1 MTLTVAWV
9 RRVKRT
15 NELVIIS
22 DSRLRSRGAMDQAQK
37 IIPLQRGDCALA
49 FCGDTGVAYPFFIQ
63 ASSVLNNFIR
73 TRTRGSDVAEVRHLL
88 GRVLNNII
96 QSWDLKPDEKRD
108 ELKDTR
114 ILFAGWSWR
123 DQEFKIGFFRF
134 IDKEFIYQET
144 TNPITKPWRE
154 RKPSL
159 VVIGDYIEEYMR
171 ILGRIVGINNPTT
184 NRWSTKEIDL
194 QYEPLEALNEL
205 LNDTQDSF
213 DYPKIGGRPQAVKVY
228 PFSSTL
234 PIVVRCKHNEHY
246 LFGRKLFEWEKT
258 EHPIAVISPGKT
270 KFIYP
275 MSSIPVPAE
284 IGNPVNPIRAF
295 IRLVT
300 SRGKT

>member
-1 MTLTVAWV
+1 
-9 RRVKRT
+9 
-15 NELVIIS
+15 
-22 DSRLRSRGAMDQAQK
+22 MDQAQK

-73 TRTRGSDVAEVRHLL
+73 TRTRGSDVTEVCRLL
-88 GRVLNNII
+88 GSVLNNIVD
-96 QSWDLKPDEKRD
+96 SWDLDLKGKRD

-123 DQEFKIGFFRF
+123 DQEFQVGFYRF
-134 IDKEFIYQET
+134 IDKKFIYRES

-171 ILGRIVGINNPTT
+171 ILGRIVGMNNPIA
-184 NRWSTKEIDL
+184 RHWGVKEIDL
-194 QYEPLEALNEL
+194 QYEPLEALNEFL
-205 LNDTQDSF
+205 TATQGNIEYS
-213 DYPKIGGRPQAVKVY
+213 KIGGQPQAVKVY

-234 PIVVRCKHNEHY
+234 PIVVRNNRNEHF
-246 LFGRKLFEWEKT
+246 LFGRKLFDWEKT

-270 KFIYP
+270 EFIYP
-275 MSSIPVPAE
+275 MSSIPVPSE
-284 IGNPVNPIRAF
+284 IGRPVNPIREF

-300 SRGKT
+300 SRGKA